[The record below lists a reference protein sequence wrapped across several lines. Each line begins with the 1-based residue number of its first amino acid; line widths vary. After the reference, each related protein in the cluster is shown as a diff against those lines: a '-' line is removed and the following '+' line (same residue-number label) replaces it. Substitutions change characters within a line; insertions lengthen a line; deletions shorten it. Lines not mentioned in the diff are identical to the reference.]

1 MLTDFKQDYILRYE
15 DILSKVNVSMK
26 SLGSTR
32 FESNLK
38 FGDTV
43 NRTILDLSAVR
54 VRSFT
59 NLSDQTIDPLTDSEE
74 TMTVNVQAGAV
85 FPISRL
91 EKIQAGP
98 LNPAMTAGK
107 EVAMKISNFLDAV
120 VLAETRNAFADF
132 DTGNLTTAAS
142 NGTAITLNST
152 TVPQMVAQ
160 SYAKLFSNNVAM
172 TNLCWV
178 LDPFSVSQIAQ
189 YPIGKDI
196 TSANTVFI
204 NGFSGNIFGAEVYT
218 SNNLTGEA
226 VLGLATNPT
235 NGDTIVIGGVT
246 VTFLATLAATPGAVH
261 IASTVDITRANL
273 AAHLNAPSVTE
284 AEATDTGYVAFSAAD
299 QIKLVDVL
307 GIGSSKPNGVAV
319 VNDNTANTLTIVAVG
334 SSRLTLSETLT
345 DGTDAWTKNFVHAY
359 YGMKGSVDVA
369 IQDKPTMEMRE
380 EAKQLTTNIFNNV
393 VAAVKTFTDGS
404 QKFLDVHIANA

>member
-1 MLTDFKQDYILRYE
+1 MALTDFKQDYILRYQ
-15 DILSKVNVSMK
+15 DILSKVMVGLKIAN
-26 SLGSTR
+26 TR

-43 NRTILDLSAVR
+43 VRNVLDLSAVR

-59 NLSDQTIDPLTDSEE
+59 NLNDQTIDPLTDSEE
-74 TMTVNVQAGAV
+74 TMTINVQVGAV
-85 FPISRL
+85 FPIARL

-107 EVAMKISNFLDAV
+107 EVAIKVANYLDSV
-120 VLAETRNAFADF
+120 ILKETMNAWANF

-142 NGTAITLNST
+142 NGTAITLSST

-160 SYAKLFSNNVAM
+160 AYAKLFSNNVAM

-196 TSANTVFI
+196 TSENTVFK
-204 NGFSGNIFGAEVYT
+204 NGFTGNIFGAEVYT

-226 VLGLATNPT
+226 VLSIATAPT
-235 NGDTIVIGGVT
+235 DGDTVTINGVVFTFKTTLGSTAGNVAIGGS
-246 VTFLATLAATPGAVH
+246 ADAA
-261 IASTVDITRANL
+261 RLNL
-273 AAHLNAPSVTE
+273 SELLNAPGT
-284 AEATDTGYVAFSAAD
+284 TDAGQVALSAAD
-299 QIKLVDVL
+299 QIKISDTY
-307 GIGSSKPNGVAV
+307 GIVAT
-319 VNDNTANTLTIVAVG
+319 DDAAANTLTIVARG
-334 SSRLTLSETLT
+334 ASRLTLSETLT
-345 DGTDAWTKNFVHAY
+345 DATDAWTSNFVHAY
-359 YGMKGSVDVA
+359 YGMKGAIDVA
-369 IQDKPTMEMRE
+369 VQDQPTMEMRD

-404 QKFLDVHIANA
+404 QKFLDVHIKNA

>member
-1 MLTDFKQDYILRYE
+1 MALTDFKQDYILRYQ
-15 DILSKVNVSMK
+15 DILSKVMVGLK
-26 SLGSTR
+26 IASTR

-59 NLSDQTIDPLTDSEE
+59 NLNDQTIDPLTDSEE
-74 TMTVNVQAGAV
+74 TMTVNVQVGAV
-85 FPISRL
+85 FPIARL

-107 EVAMKISNFLDAV
+107 EVAIKVANYLDSV
-120 VLAETRNAFADF
+120 ILKETMNAWADF
-132 DTGNLTTAAS
+132 DTGNLTTAAA
-142 NGTAITLNST
+142 NGTPITLSST

-196 TSANTVFI
+196 TSNNTVFV
-204 NGFSGNIFGAEVYT
+204 NGFTGNLFGAEVYT

-226 VLGLATNPT
+226 TLTYTGNHVNAETV
-235 NGDTIVIGGVT
+235 VIGGVT
-246 VTFLATLAATPGAVH
+246 FTGVTTIGTTAGNFLVSATD
-261 IASTVDITRANL
+261 STTGITNL
-273 AAHLNAPSVTE
+273 AGLINAPGTTS
-284 AEATDTGYVAFSAAD
+284 ATQVALSAAN
-299 QIKLVDVL
+299 QITITDVL
-307 GIGSSKPNGVAV
+307 GL
-319 VNDNTANTLTIVAVG
+319 TATATSATVLTIVGRG
-334 SSRLTLSETLT
+334 SSRLTLSETQT
-345 DGTDAWTKNFVHAY
+345 NATWNKNYVHAY
-359 YGMKGSVDVA
+359 YGMKGAIDVA
-369 IQDKPTMEMRE
+369 IQDQPTMETRE

-393 VAAVKTFTDGS
+393 VAAVKTFTDGT
-404 QKFLDVHIANA
+404 QKFLDVLIANA

>member
-1 MLTDFKQDYILRYE
+1 MALNDFKQDYILRYQ
-15 DILSKVNVSMK
+15 DILSKVMVSMK
-26 SLGSTR
+26 SVASTR

-38 FGDTV
+38 FGDTI

-54 VRSFT
+54 VRSFS
-59 NLSDQTIDPLTDSEE
+59 NLTDQTIDPLTDSEE
-74 TMTVNVQAGAV
+74 TMTVNVQVGAV
-85 FPISRL
+85 FPIARL

-107 EVAMKISNFLDAV
+107 EVAIKVANYLDSV
-120 VLAETRNAFADF
+120 VLKETMNAWANF
-132 DTGNLTTAAS
+132 DTGNLTTASAS
-142 NGTAITLNST
+142 GTPITLSST

-246 VTFLATLAATPGAVH
+246 ITFLATLAATAGAVH

-273 AAHLNAPSVTE
+273 AEHLNNPGDTE
-284 AEATDTGYVAFSAAD
+284 AEDTDTGYVAFSAAN
-299 QIKLVDVL
+299 QIILADIL
-307 GIGSSKPNGVAV
+307 GVSAT
-319 VNDNTANTLTIVAVG
+319 NDNTANTLTIVARG

-345 DGTDAWTKNFVHAY
+345 DATDAWTKNFVHAY
-359 YGMKGSVDVA
+359 YGMKGAIDVA
-369 IQDKPTMEMRE
+369 VQDQPVMEMRE

-393 VAAVKTFTDGS
+393 VAAVKTFSDGS

>member
-1 MLTDFKQDYILRYE
+1 MALNDFKQDYILRYQ
-15 DILSKVNVSMK
+15 DILSKKMVGLKIAN
-26 SLGSTR
+26 TR

-43 NRTILDLSAVR
+43 VRNVLDLSGVR
-54 VRSFT
+54 VRSFS
-59 NLSDQTIDPLTDSEE
+59 NLTDQTIDHLTDSEE
-74 TMTVNVQAGAV
+74 TMTINVQVGAV
-85 FPISRL
+85 FPIARL

-107 EVAMKISNFLDAV
+107 EVAIKVANYLDSVILKETKNAYAV
-120 VLAETRNAFADF
+120 F

-142 NGTAITLNST
+142 NGTPITLSST

-160 SYAKLFSNNVAM
+160 TYAKLFSNNVSM

-196 TSANTVFI
+196 TSENTVFK
-204 NGFSGNIFGAEVYT
+204 NGFTGTLFGAEVYT

-226 VLGLATNPT
+226 TLVYTGNHVNNQALT
-235 NGDTIVIGGVT
+235 IGGVT
-246 VTFLATLAATPGAVH
+246 FTGVTTIGSTAGNFLVS
-261 IASTVDITRANL
+261 ASDSTTGITNL
-273 AAHLNAPSVTE
+273 AGLLNAPGTTS
-284 AEATDTGYVAFSAAD
+284 ATQVALSAAD
-299 QIKLVDVL
+299 QITITDVL
-307 GIGSSKPNGVAV
+307 GI
-319 VNDNTANTLTIVAVG
+319 TATATSTTVLTIVARG
-334 SSRLTLSETLT
+334 SGRLTLTEAQTNAT
-345 DGTDAWTKNFVHAY
+345 WATNFVHAY
-359 YGMKGSVDVA
+359 YGMKGAIDVA
-369 IQDKPTMEMRE
+369 IQDQPTMEMRE

-404 QKFLDVHIANA
+404 QMFLDVKIANA